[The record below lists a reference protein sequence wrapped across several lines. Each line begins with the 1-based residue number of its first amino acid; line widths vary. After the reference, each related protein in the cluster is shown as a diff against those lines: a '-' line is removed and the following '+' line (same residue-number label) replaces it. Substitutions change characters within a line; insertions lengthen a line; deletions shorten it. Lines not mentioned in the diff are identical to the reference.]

1 MIAVLV
7 LLAVLA
13 AGVCWVCA
21 SPVRLVVAGGVL
33 LVAHPAPTLALTV
46 LAVAVVTVAAGVL
59 VYRSLRGGGWHLVTV
74 CRPALAPVVA
84 PVLVPAGGVA

>member
-1 MIAVLV
+1 MIAVLL

-33 LVAHPAPTLALTV
+33 LVSHPAPTLALTV

-74 CRPALAPVVA
+74 CRPAAAPVA

>member
-1 MIAVLV
+1 MIAVLL

-74 CRPALAPVVA
+74 CRPALAPVA